1 MLRRLAVKVHPHS
14 THMTCITVS
23 HSVDVVAVAYDRAKV
38 RHTCPRHFGLLV
50 PQCQMCLDLSL
61 LGLLKDEKLRFGVHG
76 IVRSERLNVRY
87 GDGERGAGR

>member
-1 MLRRLAVKVHPHS
+1 MLRRLAVKVHPHC
-14 THMTCITVS
+14 THMTWITVS
-23 HSVDVVAVAYDRAKV
+23 PWVEVVAVAYDRAKV

>member
-1 MLRRLAVKVHPHS
+1 
-14 THMTCITVS
+14 MTWITFSPWVEIGT
-23 HSVDVVAVAYDRAKV
+23 VTYDRAKV

-61 LGLLKDEKLRFGVHG
+61 LGLLKDEKLRFGVYG
-76 IVRSERLNVRY
+76 IVRSERFIVRY

>member
-1 MLRRLAVKVHPHS
+1 MLRRCAVKVHPHC
-14 THMTCITVS
+14 THMTWITVS
-23 HSVDVVAVAYDRAKV
+23 PWVEVVAVLLDCAQV